1 VQRRFSLL
9 YTIFFPL
16 IHAIIEAESI
26 FVHMMSLSFVTETLG
41 LFFSTLSAF
50 CFASPIIFQTDREI
64 ASMASTV
71 VGGNE
76 DLKKSFAKSRD
87 YGIFGT
93 IALVMGVIFQSLSL
107 WLQLVGM

>member
-1 VQRRFSLL
+1 M
-9 YTIFFPL
+9 T
-16 IHAIIEAESI
+16 
-26 FVHMMSLSFVTETLG
+26 SLSFVTETLG

-87 YGIFGT
+87 YGIYGT
-93 IALVMGVIFQSLSL
+93 VALVM
-107 WLQLVGM
+107 